1 MSRDLPYF
9 KFFTGEW
16 LNGDIVLED
25 YELQGIFVN
34 LCAFYWHR
42 DCDLTIDQACK
53 KLRVVESKIWDLA
66 GAGVLEID
74 ENMVCIRFLDEQ
86 KDEFFVRKK
95 KLSDAG
101 KKGAGIKAMMKEE
114 TALQPPLNHPSTI
127 REEKRIEEVRE
138 ENIIEDISTKVESIN
153 FLGLLEY
160 FNSVYDKKCTVVPDN
175 AKRSFNAR
183 IKEGYTKDNIRY
195 AMDNVKLDDFH
206 KENDFK
212 YATISYFSRSKT
224 LDTYG
229 QKNEVQPKKY
239 VPR

>member
-42 DCDLTIDQACK
+42 DCELSIDQACK
-53 KLRVVESKIWDLA
+53 KLRIVESKIWDLA
-66 GAGVLEID
+66 SAGVLELD
-74 ENMVCIRFLDEQ
+74 ENMVRIRFLDEQ
-86 KDEFFVRKK
+86 KNEFFVRKK

-101 KKGAGIKAMMKEE
+101 KKGAEIKAMMKDE
-114 TALQPPLNHPSTI
+114 TTLKPPLNHPSTI
-127 REEKRIEEVRE
+127 REEIREEVRE
-138 ENIIEDISTKVESIN
+138 EEIREDISPKGESIN
-153 FLGLLEY
+153 FKALLDY
-160 FNSVYDKKCTVVPDN
+160 FNKVFGKKCTVVPDV

-183 IKEGYTKDNIRY
+183 IKEGYTKENIRY
-195 AMDNVKLDDFH
+195 AMDNVKNDAFH

-212 YATISYFSRSKT
+212 YATITYFSRAKT
-224 LDTYG
+224 LDTFG
-229 QKNEVQPKKY
+229 QKNEVVPKKY